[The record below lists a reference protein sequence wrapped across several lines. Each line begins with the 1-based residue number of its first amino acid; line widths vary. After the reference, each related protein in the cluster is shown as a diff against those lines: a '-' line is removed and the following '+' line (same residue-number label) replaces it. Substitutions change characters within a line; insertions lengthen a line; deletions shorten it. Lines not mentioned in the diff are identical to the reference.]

1 MTALSKSDLVILGD
15 ANLDANKWREPKFDH
30 AHVAEILVNSLEQ
43 NGIQIHNQETKSVL
57 KIKQRNTFQE

>member
-1 MTALSKSDLVILGD
+1 MAGLSKSDLVIMGD

-43 NGIQIHNQETKSVL
+43 NGIQIHVTPLPV
-57 KIKQRNTFQE
+57 FPV